1 MKKKAYLILSLFLLI
16 FINECGGYKPIF
28 STTNLQFKISDHLI
42 EGNQVLGKKIYSKLY
57 SLSKS
62 SKDNQSVRNID
73 IFINVSKEKKGTV
86 KDGAGK
92 ILEYKITLN
101 TEIRVKDF
109 LTNEEI
115 LNNTIT
121 LSTNYNVQDQYS
133 ETVKLENKS
142 TEIIIENIYQELLV
156 KLSQSI

>member
-28 STTNLQFKISDHLI
+28 STTNLQFKIADHLI

-86 KDGAGK
+86 
-92 ILEYKITLN
+92 
-101 TEIRVKDF
+101 
-109 LTNEEI
+109 
-115 LNNTIT
+115 
-121 LSTNYNVQDQYS
+121 
-133 ETVKLENKS
+133 
-142 TEIIIENIYQELLV
+142 
-156 KLSQSI
+156 

>member
-28 STTNLQFKISDHLI
+28 STTNLQFKIADHLI